1 MARRR
6 VAKRQENQQPVEKAF
21 SENVGPLIVAN
32 LFGSGEI
39 PISTGY
45 LAYAGDYQQLAWVYA
60 SVFALATGS
69 AIVPWNIWKGKPGE
83 SDKLEYES
91 EQVQLFEHPNPD
103 MTWFD
108 LLEATMTFLELQGDE
123 YWEVGRNKT
132 GTSKPKA
139 LYPLRP
145 NRLTIIPTK
154 DGKEVHTFR
163 FKMSPYAKNKVDFP
177 AKDII
182 HYLYFNPLD
191 DWYGQSTLSA
201 AAQACRSER
210 YTVSYN
216 QGFFKRDAT
225 PAGYLHT
232 DNPMKREQAEEIAKK
247 WSRNLA
253 GVNQSHKTVVLPSGL
268 KYTPI
273 GITPQDMQFLKQRE
287 YNREEI
293 LSVFGVPPVKVGLT
307 ADAKY
312 CLPPDARVW
321 ASDGPTRIKDVTVGQ
336 KVWSFVDN
344 KLELRDVKWSGSRG
358 RKPLLEIRTKNRTIL
373 ASPNHPFLVRKNGNR
388 QISKPTVEWKVA
400 SELEVGSLV
409 TQPKFLPDIGNTA
422 APDGEEITESMAQFL
437 GAIIG
442 DGTVDSREIRLAVE
456 KESEL
461 GRYYSMLA
469 QGLFRQ
475 TNGSFVNEGSG
486 KSFGLR
492 FSSVPATK
500 QLCSWGF
507 CGRLKFGEKDKRIPG
522 WIFGLSRSLRLAFLA
537 GLIDTDGHIDSRG
550 VLTIGSCS
558 KELAYDYR
566 DLFVSVG
573 IQCSNLFFHSVS
585 ASVIAK
591 SLPNQNFSKE
601 SYDFC
606 TVACSS
612 AFKLAEVP
620 FADTR
625 YRNRVANNLHRFKP
639 DGMDAQAVGLDD
651 CLGFYTVLEIKDAG
665 ESEVYDI
672 EVEDG
677 HSFVADGFVVHNSN
691 YQLQEAAFYRD
702 TLQPK
707 LIKIAGKL
715 TAFLRREWGGT
726 LTFEFDMSQFLVADK
741 DAEINQMYKE
751 FSMGA
756 LTPNQVIAETKRGEA
771 YGDEG
776 DEHYVH
782 TAFIQV
788 GAAAVASGE
797 RQAAAVVEETKQE
810 MEKVRTEIK
819 ALMDSDNKVED
830 E

>member
-1 MARRR
+1 MARQK
-6 VAKRQENQQPVEKAF
+6 VAKRQSDQQPEVSVDKAF
-21 SENVGPLIVAN
+21 SGEIGPLIVSN
-32 LFGSGEI
+32 LFGAGEI

-45 LAYAGDYQQLAWVYA
+45 MSYAKDYQELAWVYA
-60 SVFALATGS
+60 AAFAIATGS

-145 NRLTIIPTK
+145 NRITIIPTR
-154 DGKEVHTFR
+154 DGREVDIYR
-163 FKMSPYAKNKVDFP
+163 FKMSPYAKDKVDFS
-177 AKDII
+177 ANDIV

-201 AAQACRSER
+201 AAQASRSER

-216 QGFFKRDAT
+216 QGFFQRDAT

-293 LSVFGVPPVKVGLT
+293 LSVFGVPPVKVGLLEH
-307 ADAKY
+307 AKY
-312 CLPPDARVW
+312 D
-321 ASDGPTRIKDVTVGQ
+321 
-336 KVWSFVDN
+336 
-344 KLELRDVKWSGSRG
+344 
-358 RKPLLEIRTKNRTIL
+358 
-373 ASPNHPFLVRKNGNR
+373 
-388 QISKPTVEWKVA
+388 
-400 SELEVGSLV
+400 
-409 TQPKFLPDIGNTA
+409 
-422 APDGEEITESMAQFL
+422 
-437 GAIIG
+437 
-442 DGTVDSREIRLAVE
+442 
-456 KESEL
+456 
-461 GRYYSMLA
+461 
-469 QGLFRQ
+469 
-475 TNGSFVNEGSG
+475 
-486 KSFGLR
+486 
-492 FSSVPATK
+492 
-500 QLCSWGF
+500 
-507 CGRLKFGEKDKRIPG
+507 
-522 WIFGLSRSLRLAFLA
+522 
-537 GLIDTDGHIDSRG
+537 
-550 VLTIGSCS
+550 
-558 KELAYDYR
+558 
-566 DLFVSVG
+566 
-573 IQCSNLFFHSVS
+573 
-585 ASVIAK
+585 
-591 SLPNQNFSKE
+591 
-601 SYDFC
+601 
-606 TVACSS
+606 
-612 AFKLAEVP
+612 
-620 FADTR
+620 
-625 YRNRVANNLHRFKP
+625 
-639 DGMDAQAVGLDD
+639 
-651 CLGFYTVLEIKDAG
+651 
-665 ESEVYDI
+665 
-672 EVEDG
+672 
-677 HSFVADGFVVHNSN
+677 N

-702 TLQPK
+702 TIQPK
-707 LIKIAGKL
+707 LIKVAGKL

-726 LTFEFDMSQFLVADK
+726 FTFEFDLSQFLVADK
-741 DAEINQMYKE
+741 DAEINRMYKE

-797 RQAAAVVEETKQE
+797 RQAAAVAEETKQE

-819 ALMDSDNKVED
+819 ALMDSGNKVVED